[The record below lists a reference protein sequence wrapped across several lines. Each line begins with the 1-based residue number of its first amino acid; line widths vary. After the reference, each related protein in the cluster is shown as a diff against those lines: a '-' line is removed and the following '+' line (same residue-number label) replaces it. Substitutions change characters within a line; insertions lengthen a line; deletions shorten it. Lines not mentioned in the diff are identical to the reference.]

1 MAQLLFAWLCVLLL
15 GALLLGA
22 LIVLVGQKCN
32 TTESKKHESK
42 EYIKRSLGLCCTQP
56 EAQELNVLSH
66 GAGGGAGGRLS
77 I

>member
-1 MAQLLFAWLCVLLL
+1 MLLL
-15 GALLLGA
+15 GVLLLGA

-32 TTESKKHESK
+32 TTESKEHESK
-42 EYIKRSLGLCCTQP
+42 EYIKRCLGLHRTQP

-66 GAGGGAGGRLS
+66 GAGGGLS